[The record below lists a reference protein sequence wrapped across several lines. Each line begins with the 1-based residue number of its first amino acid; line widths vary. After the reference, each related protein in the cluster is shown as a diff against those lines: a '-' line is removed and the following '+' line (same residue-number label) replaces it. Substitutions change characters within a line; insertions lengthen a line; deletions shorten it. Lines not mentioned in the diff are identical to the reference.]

1 MIGPRDYKQNDLK
14 RLFALSGCECANPSC
29 SNKLIAKDYNSILGE
44 ICHIEAAS
52 SDGPRFNPKQT
63 NEERRS
69 FDNLILLCESCHK
82 IIDNKANEK
91 DYPVEL
97 LKKWKKN
104 HQEKNLNSINGSL
117 PNYFQQIVNAIAAN
131 NLMNV
136 ASSDVIPYDISEK
149 IEYNCLKKNKYIV
162 EEYKIYTYGLHNLYD
177 ELEEFGTIKKNVVL
191 NRIKHLYLEAKGE
204 NTDGSI
210 ESIRAKADD
219 IFDEVVENVFNLI
232 GNTQLDES
240 ELFLAVQIV
249 VVDAFIECKVLE
261 KPII

>member
-1 MIGPRDYKQNDLK
+1 MAKAREYFDRDIKQLY
-14 RLFALSGCECANPSC
+14 ALSGNECANPSC
-29 SNKLIAKDYNSILGE
+29 SNKLVYPDDNAKDDQ

-52 SDGPRFNPKQT
+52 SNGPRYNPNQT
-63 NEERRS
+63 DDERRS
-69 FDNLILLCESCHK
+69 FDNLILLCHKCHDM
-82 IIDNKANEK
+82 IDNNPAI
-91 DYPVEL
+91 YTVEL

-104 HQEKNLNSINGSL
+104 HQEKILNSINGCL
-117 PNYFQQIVNAIAAN
+117 PSYFQQIVNAIAAN

-136 ASSDVIPYDISEK
+136 ASSDAIPYDISEK

-162 EEYKIYTYGLHNLYD
+162 EEYNIHTIGLHNLYD
-177 ELEEFGTIKKNVVL
+177 ELEEFGTIKKNIVL
-191 NRIKHLYLEAKGE
+191 NRIRHLYLEAKGK

-210 ESIRAKADD
+210 ESIRAKSDD
-219 IFDEVVENVFNLI
+219 IFDEVVENVRTLV

>member
-1 MIGPRDYKQNDLK
+1 MAGARDYKPNDLK

-29 SNKLIAKDYNSILGE
+29 NNKLIAKDYNSILGE

-63 NEERRS
+63 NDERRS

-104 HQEKNLNSINGSL
+104 HQEKILNSINGSL

-136 ASSDVIPYDISEK
+136 ASSDAIPYDISEK

-162 EEYKIYTYGLHNLYD
+162 EEYNIHTIGLHNLYD
-177 ELEEFGTIKKNVVL
+177 ELEVFGTIKKNVVL
-191 NRIKHLYLEAKGE
+191 NRIRHLYLEAKGK

-210 ESIRAKADD
+210 VSIRAKSDD
-219 IFDEVVENVFNLI
+219 IFDEVVENVCTLV

-249 VVDAFIECKVLE
+249 VVDAFIDCKVLE
-261 KPII
+261 KPIV